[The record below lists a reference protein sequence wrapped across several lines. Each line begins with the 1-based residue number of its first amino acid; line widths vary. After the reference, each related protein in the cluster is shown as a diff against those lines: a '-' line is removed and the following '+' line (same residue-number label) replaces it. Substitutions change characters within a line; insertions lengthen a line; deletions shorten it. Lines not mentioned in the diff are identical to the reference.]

1 MTDKI
6 CNSSA
11 VIKKRIFKKW
21 IPLKVVQFFVQSFL
35 LVVSVF
41 WNPLYVQCIL
51 WFWSILLTCMYVHI
65 HSPSYLFVWVC
76 VAWCFCVSAL
86 CCRHTMQCVCVCTD
100 VGLKM
105 TYYYLK
111 AVESLAC
118 CQGNHF
124 VRNLVSLSSSAIF
137 ECLDWLLVL

>member
-1 MTDKI
+1 MYIFIHPVI
-6 CNSSA
+6 CLCECVLLGVSVYLLSA
-11 VIKKRIFKKW
+11 VDI
-21 IPLKVVQFFVQSFL
+21 LC
-35 LVVSVF
+35 SV
-41 WNPLYVQCIL
+41 
-51 WFWSILLTCMYVHI
+51 
-65 HSPSYLFVWVC
+65 
-76 VAWCFCVSAL
+76 
-86 CCRHTMQCVCVCTD
+86 CVCVCTD